1 MGNIRTWNSI
11 KLSWHRKKGNCGKGR
26 KVDLSTWQEQLIL
39 EPVLLDDK

>member
-1 MGNIRTWNSI
+1 MGNSQMRNSTQ
-11 KLSWHRKKGNCGKGR
+11 LSWHRKKGKCGKGH